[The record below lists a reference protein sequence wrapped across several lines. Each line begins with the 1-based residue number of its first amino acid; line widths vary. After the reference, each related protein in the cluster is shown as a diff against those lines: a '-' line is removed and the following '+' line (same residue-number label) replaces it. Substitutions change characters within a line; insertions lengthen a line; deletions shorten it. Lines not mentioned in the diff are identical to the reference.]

1 MTGCLEPEKFN
12 EGSIF
17 AELMSKYI
25 VPAAEGPSNSAPI
38 NSIEILLQ
46 KINKGQA
53 RHNRAMESRMVP
65 SVRPKEKA
73 IRFRP

>member
-1 MTGCLEPEKFN
+1 
-12 EGSIF
+12 
-17 AELMSKYI
+17 
-25 VPAAEGPSNSAPI
+25 
-38 NSIEILLQ
+38 LQ

-53 RHNRAMESRMVP
+53 RHNRAMESRMIP